1 MKYDICAYII
11 YYVEPIGIC
20 HENPLLLLLLLSD
33 VRAQEEEE
41 STQFADEQIA
51 VLRGVKVDGITV
63 VSVAGKEAAAAALL
77 SPPAQPCP
85 QGRERQLTHCRLTRR
100 KYTVRL
106 TKTPSNN
113 TKALQRDEEV
123 SVKAKNRLLI
133 RSRGLL

>member
-1 MKYDICAYII
+1 MKYDICAHII

-20 HENPLLLLLLLSD
+20 HENLLLLLLLLSD

-41 STQFADEQIA
+41 STQFAGEQIA
-51 VLRGVKVDGITV
+51 VLRGVEVDVITV
-63 VSVAGKEAAAAALL
+63 VPVVGKEAAAALL
-77 SPPAQPCP
+77 LLPPAQPYP
-85 QGRERQLTHCRLTRR
+85 QGRERQLTHCHLTRR

-113 TKALQRDEEV
+113 MKDLQRDEEV

>member
-20 HENPLLLLLLLSD
+20 HENLLLLLLLLSD

-63 VSVAGKEAAAAALL
+63 VPVASKEAAATALL

-123 SVKAKNRLLI
+123 SVKVKNRLLI